1 MDNQE
6 SPQQVVGGFELQQKT
21 ALHVSDEN
29 LKDYFLKE
37 AVLLMPD
44 ACTPNRT
51 EKEILI
57 MSYKKLKQ
65 SVDFLGTMAAVPWDL
80 AIPNLHEICM
90 PYLMQSDIPVK
101 ERKWIC
107 GKLTTHLRFL
117 SILTRKKQIAKDLL
131 AYYSHQVGSLKNLL
145 DTNYGDWGKGAL

>member
-65 SVDFLGTMAAVPWDL
+65 IVDFLGTMAAVPWDL

-101 ERKWIC
+101 ERK
-107 GKLTTHLRFL
+107 
-117 SILTRKKQIAKDLL
+117 
-131 AYYSHQVGSLKNLL
+131 
-145 DTNYGDWGKGAL
+145 

>member
-57 MSYKKLKQ
+57 CLIKS
-65 SVDFLGTMAAVPWDL
+65 
-80 AIPNLHEICM
+80 
-90 PYLMQSDIPVK
+90 
-101 ERKWIC
+101 
-107 GKLTTHLRFL
+107 
-117 SILTRKKQIAKDLL
+117 
-131 AYYSHQVGSLKNLL
+131 
-145 DTNYGDWGKGAL
+145 

>member
-65 SVDFLGTMAAVPWDL
+65 IVDFWGRWPLSLGTWRSRTYMRFA
-80 AIPNLHEICM
+80 C
-90 PYLMQSDIPVK
+90 
-101 ERKWIC
+101 
-107 GKLTTHLRFL
+107 LT
-117 SILTRKKQIAKDLL
+117 
-131 AYYSHQVGSLKNLL
+131 
-145 DTNYGDWGKGAL
+145 